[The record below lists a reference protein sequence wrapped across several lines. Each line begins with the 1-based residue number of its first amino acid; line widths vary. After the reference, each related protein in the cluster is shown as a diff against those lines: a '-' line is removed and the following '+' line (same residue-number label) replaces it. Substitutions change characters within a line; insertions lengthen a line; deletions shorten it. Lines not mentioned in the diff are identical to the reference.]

1 MMVNDGQPVRMSDV
15 VNGFAAGAI
24 SSLLSRSLTYPLD
37 TIKSQLQMESAA
49 DHSSPRAALRLVRQV
64 AASEGVP
71 GFYRGFGAVLVGSIP
86 GSMAYFGAFEMAK
99 VLLPADS
106 GLAGGLA
113 TGAFAQLLGGLVFTP
128 MDIIK
133 ERLQA
138 QRQMRGLYTYR
149 GSWDAFKDAWARG
162 GLPSLFRG
170 YWLTNS
176 VWLPWSMLYAAVY
189 GEAKKAAALRLGC
202 EEAQLPAVAI
212 VAASAGSAGFAGL
225 LTHPLDVV
233 KTRLQ
238 VLSAVTGQGH
248 ISAGSV
254 VEDLYRSAGLRA
266 FAAGLGTRSL
276 HLACSTALSWVLY
289 EEAKQY
295 LM

>member
-133 ERLQA
+133 ERLQCRPSDRCGA
-138 QRQMRGLYTYR
+138 CTRTGAAGTLSRMPGRVGACPPYSEAT
-149 GSWDAFKDAWARG
+149 GSPIRFGFPGACCTRLFTGRPRRRRPCGWGVRKRNCLR
-162 GLPSLFRG
+162 LPSWLRQRG
-170 YWLTNS
+170 PQA
-176 VWLPWSMLYAAVY
+176 LP
-189 GEAKKAAALRLGC
+189 
-202 EEAQLPAVAI
+202 
-212 VAASAGSAGFAGL
+212 GS
-225 LTHPLDVV
+225 
-233 KTRLQ
+233 
-238 VLSAVTGQGH
+238 
-248 ISAGSV
+248 
-254 VEDLYRSAGLRA
+254 
-266 FAAGLGTRSL
+266 
-276 HLACSTALSWVLY
+276 
-289 EEAKQY
+289 
-295 LM
+295 